1 MSHLRGYS
9 YQMLIPDFLLDPDEY
24 TLVEDEIKFMPN

>member
-1 MSHLRGYS
+1 
-9 YQMLIPDFLLDPDEY
+9 MLIPDFLLDPDEY

>member
-1 MSHLRGYS
+1 
-9 YQMLIPDFLLDPDEY
+9 MLIPDFLLDPDEH